1 MNVATNE
8 IAAVGA
14 HLNEVYPML
23 PFTPVRGAGVYLE
36 NAAGRRILDLYG
48 GHAVAALGYGH
59 RDLSETLARASRD
72 LVFQTN
78 ALPLKIRDEAAEKLA
93 AFGPAG
99 LGRVFFVNSG
109 AEANEN
115 ALRLALKVTGRTKI
129 VAMEHSF
136 HGRTA
141 AAARRHLRRSEV
153 VVRLPAHA
161 VRRRVRSR
169 AMTPRRLRPP
179 STRARPPSSSSPCK
193 AWPARSTS
201 QPEFMHAVRA
211 ACDRAGA
218 LLIIDEVQTGMG
230 RLGAPFGAQLYGVR
244 PDLLTVAK
252 GLGGGFPCGAVLM
265 PHSIA
270 ADLKP
275 GALGTTFG
283 GGPVACAA
291 IKTVIEVIQRDNLLA
306 NVRDVSAADSR
317 DLLRRTRR
325 EHSRPRLSARLED
338 APQSRGRARRLA
350 CARHLG
356 RHERRSAYAAA
367 ATAAD
372 PVHRTRTTPSSGL
385 GGTDRCAALTTW
397 PTSRARKSKTSLHSR
412 RASTRNRSPV
422 PSKAK
427 YCRCCS

>member
-1 MNVATNE
+1 VNAATHE

-36 NAAGRRILDLYG
+36 NAAGRRVLDFYG

-78 ALPLKIRDEAAEKLA
+78 ALPLAIRDEAADALA
-93 AFGPAG
+93 AFGPPG

-115 ALRLALKVTGRTKI
+115 ALRLAFRVTGRSKV

-141 AAARRHLRRSEV
+141 AAAAVTWGAAKTWYGFPRAPFDVTFVPRNDAAALAAAVDASTAAVIIEPV
-153 VVRLPAHA
+153 QGLAGAFDFAPDFLHA
-161 VRRRVRSR
+161 I
-169 AMTPRRLRPP
+169 
-179 STRARPPSSSSPCK
+179 
-193 AWPARSTS
+193 
-201 QPEFMHAVRA
+201 RA
-211 ACDRAGA
+211 ACDRHGV

-265 PHSIA
+265 PHAIA
-270 ADLKP
+270 SGLKA

-291 IKTVIEVIQRDNLLA
+291 IKTVIEVINRDNLLA
-306 NVRDVSAADSR
+306 NVREVSAAIRATCKVGPVEDIQGRGFLLGLKTRPKAATVRDALLARDILVGTSADSHMLR
-317 DLLRRTRR
+317 LLPPLILAK
-325 EHSRPRLSARLED
+325 EHVQRLAHALED
-338 APQSRGRARRLA
+338 LTDAPL
-350 CARHLG
+350 
-356 RHERRSAYAAA
+356 
-367 ATAAD
+367 
-372 PVHRTRTTPSSGL
+372 
-385 GGTDRCAALTTW
+385 
-397 PTSRARKSKTSLHSR
+397 
-412 RASTRNRSPV
+412 
-422 PSKAK
+422 
-427 YCRCCS
+427 

>member
-1 MNVATNE
+1 MNVATHE
-8 IAAVGA
+8 MAAVGA

-23 PFTPVRGAGVYLE
+23 PFTPVRGTGVYLE

-59 RDLSETLARASRD
+59 RDLSETLARQSRE

-93 AFGPAG
+93 AFGPPG

-115 ALRLALKVTGRTKI
+115 ALRLALKVTGRTKV

-141 AAARRHLRRSEV
+141 AAG
-153 VVRLPAHA
+153 A
-161 VRRRVRSR
+161 VTYGAAKTWYGFPR
-169 AMTPRRLRPP
+169 TPFDVAFVPRNDAAALSAAVDS
-179 STRARPPSSSSPCK
+179 STAAVIIEPVQGL
-193 AWPARSTS
+193 AGAFDFA
-201 QPEFMHAVRA
+201 PEFMHAIRA
-211 ACDRAGA
+211 TCDRVGA

-230 RLGAPFGAQLYGVR
+230 RLGAPFGAQLYGIR

-265 PHSIA
+265 PHAIA

-291 IKTVIEVIQRDNLLA
+291 IKTVIDVINRDNLLA
-306 NVRDVSAADSR
+306 NVRAVSDAIRASCRVGPVESIQGRGFLLGLKTRIKAAAVR
-317 DLLRRTRR
+317 DALLARDILVGTSADPHMLRLLPALILST
-325 EHSRPRLSARLED
+325 EHVQRLAAALEELTD
-338 APQSRGRARRLA
+338 APL
-350 CARHLG
+350 
-356 RHERRSAYAAA
+356 
-367 ATAAD
+367 
-372 PVHRTRTTPSSGL
+372 
-385 GGTDRCAALTTW
+385 
-397 PTSRARKSKTSLHSR
+397 
-412 RASTRNRSPV
+412 
-422 PSKAK
+422 
-427 YCRCCS
+427 